1 MGYVYKSFSLLLH
14 LKTHFAA
21 MTIRIIPF
29 LIFYIASR
37 LVFAQDFLSWK
48 MNDRYFSAQ
57 AGLGFATYFGELQH
71 TGKVQSEVSNLSLGL
86 EARILPKIAVRAELG
101 RYSIRG
107 NDTHAADSSYE
118 KQRNLSFESTN
129 WELSLQGIF
138 FMRKYRG
145 VYHKRWQVDPYLLT
159 GVGTTFISPKTTFS
173 EQEIRLYQ
181 IETEGVDYS
190 RFTMIVPVGA
200 GLKFRVNPFLNF
212 ITEIT
217 YRFTFSDY
225 LDDVSSNYPGSYPDI
240 TTELLSN
247 RKNEIPVINEDAY
260 DNLLIPG
267 GPRGD
272 NSDKDAYLFLNFK
285 IEFFLPPD
293 FLRKQ

>member
-1 MGYVYKSFSLLLH
+1 MIKKIFILSF
-14 LKTHFAA
+14 
-21 MTIRIIPF
+21 F
-29 LIFYIASR
+29 LCASVAV
-37 LVFAQDFLSWK
+37 LAQDFLSWK
-48 MNDRYFSAQ
+48 LNDRYFTAQ
-57 AGLGFATYFGELQH
+57 AGLGFASYRGELQH

-86 EARILPKIAVRAELG
+86 EARLLSKIGLRAELG
-101 RYSIRG
+101 YYSIRG

-118 KQRNLSFESTN
+118 KQRNLSFEARN

-138 FMRKYRG
+138 YMRKYHD
-145 VYHKRWQVDPYLLT
+145 VYYKRWQLDPYLMA
-159 GVGTTFISPKTTFS
+159 GVGVTLISPTASFA
-173 EQEIRLYQ
+173 EQQ
-181 IETEGVDYS
+181 IKLFDLETEGVDYS
-190 RFTMIVPVGA
+190 RITAIIPLGA

-225 LDDVSSNYPGSYPDI
+225 LDDVSTRYPSTYPDL

-247 RKNEIPVINEDAY
+247 RKNEIEVINEDAY

-272 NSDKDAYLFLNFK
+272 SSNKDAYLFLNFK
-285 IEFFLPPD
+285 LEFYLPPG
-293 FLRKQ
+293 FLRGK